1 MYVCPMETISH
12 RQKYPN
18 RRAYILAHLELIN
31 CILPVKT
38 TPRER
43 EILAAFMD
51 KPGERF
57 SPKNRAAVRQEL
69 DMKSANLSK
78 AIRELQAKDFL
89 KEKEDGLLEIHP
101 VIIPTEGEQK
111 YILTYAFVQEEVQAY
126 QEEDSERD

>member
-1 MYVCPMETISH
+1 
-12 RQKYPN
+12 
-18 RRAYILAHLELIN
+18 
-31 CILPVKT
+31 
-38 TPRER
+38 
-43 EILAAFMD
+43 MD

-69 DMKSANLSK
+69 SIKSANLSK

-111 YILTYAFVQEEVQAY
+111 YNLTYAFVQEEVQAY
-126 QEEDSERD
+126 QEESSTGE